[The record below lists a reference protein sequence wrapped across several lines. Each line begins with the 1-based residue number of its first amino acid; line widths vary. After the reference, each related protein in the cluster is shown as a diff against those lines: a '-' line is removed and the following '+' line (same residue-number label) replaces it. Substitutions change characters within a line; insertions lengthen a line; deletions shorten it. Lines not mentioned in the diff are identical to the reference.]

1 LQQTSTKSVASITES
16 SLPGGAGET
25 LYVTEIEDTANGKTG
40 KGTGWTRD
48 KADSKAWDDLKRK

>member
-1 LQQTSTKSVASITES
+1 MARYKEKRSTES

-40 KGTGWTRD
+40 KGTSWTRD